1 MTSGKLLSIFCT
13 TLFATLL
20 ACNATH
26 AESTQYPFPT
36 TAPSAPR
43 PDPNFHVDPKTTIE
57 YLASDELEGR
67 LIGTPGLQR
76 AADMIASDFS
86 KLGLQTVPGLR
97 GYFQPFEMTT
107 SVDPDAP
114 KTPLAAGEKTF
125 SLQKDFMP
133 LRFSAEK
140 QGSGGVVFAG
150 YGEANMENNYIDYE
164 GIDVKGKIVLVMR
177 FDPQDP
183 NTGKSRFAN
192 KDQEY
197 SSHAALQ
204 DKVNTAVHLG
214 AAGVI
219 FVNPPINHANEG
231 MLPFGRA
238 AGSSAPI
245 PVVQVST
252 QTADE
257 ILKLGGAPDLKTLE
271 SQIDQSGKPDPIELK
286 NVTVKM
292 SVAFQRTQ
300 KSVQNV
306 AAMLAGKGPHADEYV
321 VVGAHYDHLGHG
333 GPNSL
338 APWSHAIH
346 HGADDNGSGTTAMLA
361 IADKFAHA
369 GPQARSVIFIAFTGE
384 EEGLIGSEYFVN
396 HPPVPLE
403 KVAAMLNLDMV
414 GRISS
419 DKLLIGGMGTAADF
433 PDLLKKADETVGLKL
448 GEFGKGGVGPS
459 DHMSFAMK
467 KIPVLFFYDQM
478 MIDYHRPSDTA
489 DKINFKGLEEVAD
502 LGYRV
507 ATAMATMPR
516 QPYNSSYDAQGLS
529 QMSVGYGSKAALGVV
544 PDYSQGEEGTGGVK
558 ISGTVAG
565 SAAEKAGLKAN
576 DVIFQFGDKKLE
588 NLIDLTNALGAAKPG
603 QKIKLGVMRDGKRV
617 EMEATLTERK

>member
-1 MTSGKLLSIFCT
+1 MIRDVCT
-13 TLFATLL
+13 TVLL
-20 ACNATH
+20 VSSALCAQ
-26 AESTQYPFPT
+26 STQTSFPT
-36 TAPSAPR
+36 TAPTR
-43 PDPNFHVDPKTTIE
+43 PQLDPDFHVDPKATIQ

-67 LIGTPGLQR
+67 LIGTVGLQR
-76 AADMIASDFS
+76 AADLIASDFS
-86 KLGLQTVPGLR
+86 KLGLKPVPGLD

-107 SVDPDAP
+107 SVDPDSS
-114 KTPLAAGEKTF
+114 KTSLAAGEKSF

-140 QGSGGVVFAG
+140 EASAQVVFAG
-150 YGEANMENNYIDYE
+150 YGEANMEKDYVDYE

-183 NTGKSRFAN
+183 ATGKSRFAD
-192 KDQEY
+192 KDQDY
-197 SSHAALQ
+197 SPHAALM
-204 DKVNTAVHLG
+204 DKVSTAQHLG

-231 MLPFGRA
+231 IMPFGRA
-238 AGSSAPI
+238 AGSGASI
-245 PVVQVST
+245 PVVQVT
-252 QTADE
+252 PQVADE

-271 SQIDQSGKPDPIELK
+271 TQIDQTGKPDPVALK
-286 NVTVKM
+286 DVTVKM
-292 SVAFQRTQ
+292 SVAFKRTK
-300 KSVQNV
+300 KSVENV
-306 AAMLAGKGPHADEYV
+306 VAMLPGKGEHADEFV

-346 HGADDNGSGTTAMLA
+346 HGADDNGSGTTAMLG

-369 GPQARSVIFIAFTGE
+369 GPQARSIIFMAFTGE

-396 HPPVPLE
+396 HPPLPLE
-403 KVAAMLNLDMV
+403 KIVAMLNLDMV

-419 DKLLIGGMGTAADF
+419 DKLLIGGMGTADNFA
-433 PDLLKKADETVGLKL
+433 DLLKQADETVGLKL

-489 DKINFKGLEEVAD
+489 DKINFKGLEEVVD
-502 LGYRV
+502 LGQRV
-507 ATAMATMPR
+507 ATAMTTMPR
-516 QPYNSSYDAQGLS
+516 QTYNSSYDAQGLS
-529 QMSVGYGSKAALGVV
+529 QMHVGSGSNASLGVV

-558 ISGTVAG
+558 ISGTVPG

-576 DVIFQFGDKKLE
+576 DVIVQFGDKKLE

-603 QKIKLGVMRDGKRV
+603 QKVKLAVMREGKRV

>member
-1 MTSGKLLSIFCT
+1 MTPGKLLSICCT
-13 TLFATLL
+13 TLFAVLL
-20 ACNATH
+20 ACSVVG
-26 AESTQYPFPT
+26 AESSQLSFPT
-36 TAPSAPR
+36 TAPSAPK
-43 PDPNFHVDPKTTIE
+43 PDPQFHVDPKTTIQ

-67 LIGTPGLQR
+67 MIGTPGLQR
-76 AADMIASDFS
+76 AADMIADDFS
-86 KLGLQTVPGLR
+86 KLGLQTVPGLQ

-107 SVDPDAP
+107 SVDPDAS
-114 KTPLAAGEKTF
+114 KTSLAAGDKTF

-140 QGSGGVVFAG
+140 EGSGDVVFAG

-183 NTGKSRFAN
+183 ATGKSRFAN

-197 SSHAALQ
+197 SPHAALM
-204 DKVNTAVHLG
+204 DKVSTAQHLG

-238 AGSSAPI
+238 GGSGASI
-245 PVVQVST
+245 PVVQVT
-252 QTADE
+252 AQVADE
-257 ILKLGGAPDLKTLE
+257 LLKLGGAPDLKTLE
-271 SQIDQSGKPDPIELK
+271 SQIDQSGKPDPIALK
-286 NVTVKM
+286 DVAVKM
-292 SVAFQRTQ
+292 SVAFKRTQ
-300 KSVQNV
+300 KSVENV
-306 AAMLAGKGPHADEYV
+306 VALLPGKGEHADEYV
-321 VVGAHYDHLGHG
+321 VIGAHYDHLGHG

-346 HGADDNGSGTTAMLA
+346 HGADDNGSGTTAVLA

-369 GPQARSVIFIAFTGE
+369 GPQARSMIFITFTGE
-384 EEGLIGSEYFVN
+384 EEGLLGSEYFVN

-403 KVAAMLNLDMV
+403 KIVAMLNLDMV
-414 GRISS
+414 GRISGE
-419 DKLLIGGMGTAADF
+419 KLLIGGMGTADNF

-489 DKINFKGLEEVAD
+489 DKINFKGLNEVAD

-507 ATAMATMPR
+507 ATAMTTMPR
-516 QPYNSSYDAQGLS
+516 EAYNSTYDAQGLS
-529 QMSVGYGSKAALGVV
+529 QMHVGYGSKAALGVV

-558 ISGTVAG
+558 ISGTVPG

-576 DVIFQFGDKKLE
+576 DTIVQFGDKKLE

-617 EMEATLTERK
+617 DTEATLTERK